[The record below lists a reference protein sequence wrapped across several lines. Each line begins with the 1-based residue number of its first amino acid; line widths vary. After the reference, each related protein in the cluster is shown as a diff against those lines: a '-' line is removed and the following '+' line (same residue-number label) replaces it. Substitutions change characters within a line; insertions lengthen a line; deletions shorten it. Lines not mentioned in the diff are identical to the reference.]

1 MPVNVLV
8 VDDEAVFR
16 NYIRD
21 MAFWEKGEFRL
32 AGECRNTEEAMRFLE
47 AEETD
52 IVILDVSM
60 PGKNGVVLSG
70 MIAGRYPSVSMV
82 AVSSFDDYDYVRQI
96 LKNGAHDYILKHR
109 LTGGQLEET
118 LYAVR
123 DRRRGVSA
131 WESKSKLRRQAHA
144 WFFGGGESP
153 FTSDNSRKAVM
164 LVQILFGKEMTE
176 SGRIAVAEGIA
187 RIFEE
192 NSAEKTDVL
201 ALFKAP
207 DRFVILTR
215 FYDRVSEAG
224 MKEQLE
230 YHKRISEDTISRIY
244 ALKLTAEFCPVFFS
258 DSAMRSYL
266 LHKLEQ
272 KEESVP
278 ESMTL
283 TLTIR
288 QQKELL
294 LAMEEGD
301 GPEAEALIHHI
312 FAEIREAGQS
322 ACLLIVRELL
332 ELIQKAVVEY
342 RITLDFLPED
352 FGLYEYAKMRDK
364 EKLAAS
370 IAGLYSNVIREIG
383 EQKKEEA
390 GFPGI
395 VEKAVSYLKKNYDKP
410 ISLRTVAAG
419 IGTNSS
425 YLSRVF
431 HEETGKTITDYM
443 NEIRIEAAKK
453 MLAEGY
459 ALKEIAGKSGFKN
472 YTYFLKIFKDYTGM
486 TPKEYR
492 KPPE

>member
-1 MPVNVLV
+1 
-8 VDDEAVFR
+8 
-16 NYIRD
+16 
-21 MAFWEKGEFRL
+21 
-32 AGECRNTEEAMRFLE
+32 
-47 AEETD
+47 
-52 IVILDVSM
+52 
-60 PGKNGVVLSG
+60 
-70 MIAGRYPSVSMV
+70 
-82 AVSSFDDYDYVRQI
+82 
-96 LKNGAHDYILKHR
+96 
-109 LTGGQLEET
+109 
-118 LYAVR
+118 
-123 DRRRGVSA
+123 
-131 WESKSKLRRQAHA
+131 
-144 WFFGGGESP
+144 
-153 FTSDNSRKAVM
+153 
-164 LVQILFGKEMTE
+164 
-176 SGRIAVAEGIA
+176 
-187 RIFEE
+187 
-192 NSAEKTDVL
+192 
-201 ALFKAP
+201 
-207 DRFVILTR
+207 
-215 FYDRVSEAG
+215 
-224 MKEQLE
+224 
-230 YHKRISEDTISRIY
+230 
-244 ALKLTAEFCPVFFS
+244 
-258 DSAMRSYL
+258 
-266 LHKLEQ
+266 
-272 KEESVP
+272 
-278 ESMTL
+278 MTL